1 MAALE
6 SAKAGANHWA
16 IRGAA
21 QALDEVSKD
30 FARRRMNA
38 ALDQNV
44 RGQALDVVEKK
55 VTSK

>member
-1 MAALE
+1 L
-6 SAKAGANHWA
+6 A

-44 RGQALDVVEKK
+44 RGQALDAVEKK